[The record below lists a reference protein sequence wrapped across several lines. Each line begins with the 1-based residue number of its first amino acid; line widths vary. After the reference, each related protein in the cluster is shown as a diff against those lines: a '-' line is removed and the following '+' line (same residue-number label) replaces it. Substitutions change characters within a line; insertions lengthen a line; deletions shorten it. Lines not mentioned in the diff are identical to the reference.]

1 MFVAHQSHSPAIQWG
16 PASHPLFS
24 ISLVYTPS
32 LWRSCCLT
40 QPVSGNRPSYLLGFR
55 PLVAHQWQLTST
67 CIGEA
72 LSPRCTPVLGTNL
85 LRPRQSFEKG
95 IKECVLTKR
104 EQTLQTT
111 VKISTCFFWSFWET
125 GKVSALSRDIG
136 SSYRGYMKP
145 INWVVLWLIYATGYE
160 AFYDPNIAVS
170 VLKTGILKSDHLG
183 KVHYYSYWQ

>member
-95 IKECVLTKR
+95 IKECVLTKQ

-111 VKISTCFFWSFWET
+111 VKISICCFWSFWERR
-125 GKVSALSRDIG
+125 KVSALSRDIREQLSRLHETNKLG
-136 SSYRGYMKP
+136 CAL
-145 INWVVLWLIYATGYE
+145 IDLCDWLWS
-160 AFYDPNIAVS
+160 FYGPNIAVS
-170 VLKTGILKSDHLG
+170 VLKTGVLKSDHPG